1 MCLES
6 VVVPAITQLMD
17 RASFW
22 CGSPKTL
29 CLSTAPPI
37 PYLGGFASR
46 YTLLWK
52 VDKGKI
58 PRMQVSSLCLI
69 TGLKKF
75 GYNKTLDLN
84 PKQKMGT
91 LAVDSWSVL
100 LCAESRGQHTF
111 SAESQEVNILSF
123 VRFVVSVT
131 TMLHCHFSQD
141 QPYTILWLTDV
152 AVFQ

>member
-1 MCLES
+1 MERAENVCLES

-29 CLSTAPPI
+29 CLSTAPPPSPI
-37 PYLGGFASR
+37 WEDSLVGTPCFEKL
-46 YTLLWK
+46 TK
-52 VDKGKI
+52 EKI

-69 TGLKKF
+69 AGLKKF

-91 LAVDSWSVL
+91 LAVDS
-100 LCAESRGQHTF
+100 
-111 SAESQEVNILSF
+111 
-123 VRFVVSVT
+123 
-131 TMLHCHFSQD
+131 
-141 QPYTILWLTDV
+141 
-152 AVFQ
+152 